1 MLVVRLHMTRAGR
14 QKRRP
19 QARRPASNRQGWR
32 AVRVV
37 GVETAGAVG
46 AEQVGHPHSGL
57 AQDQFQV
64 AALALGT
71 NLSDSAESLY
81 VKRLPF
87 IVDMVDDHAR
97 IELAENQ
104 TVFRFRVAAARWFG
118 VLLGWRHRFRYG

>member
-1 MLVVRLHMTRAGR
+1 MLVVHMHMTRAL
-14 QKRRP
+14 
-19 QARRPASNRQGWR
+19 ASDREGWR

-46 AEQVGHPHSGL
+46 TEQVGDAHRGL

-64 AALALGT
+64 AALAFGT
-71 NLSDSAESLY
+71 DLPDAAESQY

-87 IVDMVDDHAR
+87 IVEVVDDHVR

-104 TVFRFRVAAARWFG
+104 TVFRFRMAAARWFG
-118 VLLGWRHRFRYG
+118 VLLGWRHRLRYR

>member
-1 MLVVRLHMTRAGR
+1 MLVMHVHMARV
-14 QKRRP
+14 
-19 QARRPASNRQGWR
+19 QASDREGWR

-46 AEQVGHPHSGL
+46 AEQVGHAYRGL

-64 AALALGT
+64 AALAFGT
-71 NLSDSAESLY
+71 DLSNTAESHD

-87 IVDMVDDHAR
+87 IVEVVDDRAR

-118 VLLGWRHRFRYG
+118 LVLGWRHRLRYR